1 MTNMYFERLIAIMQ
15 AAQEQVETLQRTT
28 NAAILATQEFVEACD
43 KALASGDERCLKEL
57 AQDSE
62 LGGSTPEEEVRLLKQ
77 SAEDSIAMFNQK
89 LGLLALFAE

>member
-1 MTNMYFERLIAIMQ
+1 MTNAYFERLTAIMQ
-15 AAQEQVETLQRTT
+15 AAQEQVETLQQTV
-28 NAAILATQEFVEACD
+28 NSALLATQEFVEECD
-43 KALASGDERCLKEL
+43 KALASGDENRLKEL

-62 LGGSTPEEEVRLLKQ
+62 LGGSTPDEEVRLLKQ

>member
-1 MTNMYFERLIAIMQ
+1 MTNMYFEKLSAIMQ
-15 AAQEQVETLQRTT
+15 AVQNQVETLQQTT
-28 NAAILATQEFVEACD
+28 NAALIATQEFVEECD
-43 KALASGDERCLKEL
+43 KALASGDENRLKEL

-77 SAEDSIAMFNQK
+77 SAEDSVAMFQQK

>member
-1 MTNMYFERLIAIMQ
+1 MTNMYFEKLSAIMK

-28 NAAILATQEFVEACD
+28 NAALLATQEFVEACD
-43 KALASGDERCLKEL
+43 KALASGDEHYLKEL

-62 LGGSTPEEEVRLLKQ
+62 LGGSNPEEEVRLLKQ
-77 SAEDSIAMFNQK
+77 SAEDSIAMFQQK

>member
-1 MTNMYFERLIAIMQ
+1 MTNMYFEKLSAIMQ
-15 AAQEQVETLQRTT
+15 AAQNQVETLQQTT
-28 NAAILATQEFVEACD
+28 NAALIATQEFVEECD
-43 KALASGDERCLKEL
+43 KALASGDENRLKEL

-77 SAEDSIAMFNQK
+77 SAEDSVAMFQQK